1 MNYRISEKLIMPVV
15 DIIDVKNNKVG
26 EAQLAEEVFGVEI
39 KPYLISEVVK
49 MQLANRRRG
58 TACTKNRSAVRGGGR
73 KPWRQKGTGRARAG
87 TIRSPLWRGGG
98 TVFGPLPRDY
108 SYKVPKKVRKNA
120 LKSAL
125 SQKLKENKLIIVD
138 SISLESIKTKNFVS
152 LMKNLQVNS
161 ALIIDQ
167 DNLNLKLSAR
177 NVPKF
182 KVLNPEGLNVYDILL
197 YDYLILTQ
205 SSVGEIEKRLSA

>member
-1 MNYRISEKLIMPVV
+1 MPVV

-58 TACTKNRSAVRGGGR
+58 TACTKKRSAVRGGGR

>member
-1 MNYRISEKLIMPVV
+1 MPVV